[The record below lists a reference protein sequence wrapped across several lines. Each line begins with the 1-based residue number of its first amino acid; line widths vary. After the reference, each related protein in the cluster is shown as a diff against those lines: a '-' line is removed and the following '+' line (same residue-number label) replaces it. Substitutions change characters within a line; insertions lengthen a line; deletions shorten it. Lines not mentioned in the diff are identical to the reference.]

1 MLTIFIMYVL
11 LLLFM
16 FLYVLLQYCIV
27 LLSYIL
33 YFGNMQCT
41 HIQYTTPSFVW
52 YNYFNFPE
60 TSCNNHERKIPI
72 KCENCQLG
80 KKSNFS
86 LITHESKLRFMYSTF
101 WNDSGFCITWN
112 MASLLYTKNEN
123 LYILSIYWIYFLVS

>member
-1 MLTIFIMYVL
+1 MNLPDRKPFYSNQIANKCNIETPLYPMLTIFIMYVL

-101 WNDSGFCITWN
+101 
-112 MASLLYTKNEN
+112 
-123 LYILSIYWIYFLVS
+123 

>member
-72 KCENCQLG
+72 KCENYELG
-80 KKSNFS
+80 KKSNIFFDYAS
-86 LITHESKLRFMYSTF
+86 NQNLRFLYSTLKSATYF
-101 WNDSGFCITWN
+101 MSMIFVI
-112 MASLLYTKNEN
+112 NEN
-123 LYILSIYWIYFLVS
+123 IFFGKYYC